1 MRKNILVLF
10 VLFSV
15 LYSFNLYAA
24 KENLEIPFRIID
36 KKVKNLNLQK
46 GDIEFYING
55 KKTGKYELTIFER
68 NMSDKGL
75 PLRYYVLVFNI
86 FDYYEDIGQGIDYF
100 VDNILKNEP
109 VILATRNKVYRFFN
123 YNSKQYLKDNMKKLV
138 KQDTIKFKAETE
150 SYRKKIKEIINAID
164 SGRDIKKDSAG
175 GMKYKLQRF
184 INEYLREWENY
195 KSRFVY
201 PDVRKYQM
209 ASNLLAN
216 KDGDKFIIVFQHRE
230 IIPYFKKVQ
239 KVISKMNDFIS
250 SAVSASDQSWVSMI
264 SSGINRINQS
274 MLISETFPTRL
285 LSDVLLLNNIEY
297 NILFLNNKMAQK
309 EGAGY
314 GDISPDME
322 KILREVA
329 VLTGGVAMPNDDI
342 INTLQ
347 LIKKHS
353 DFYYCLNTPV
363 KAEEIKV
370 KILPKDKKI
379 KLAYIN
385 DYSKKF
391 IKNLFNIRK
400 EKVRIDNVSVLNK
413 RIGFSIMN
421 FNMKTLKG
429 IRKGVLKVNILVKDD
444 NGNILYKTG
453 NLLNSV
459 KKSINIK
466 LPPINISGKYNLFII
481 AQDILGASSTIFEE
495 KTDF

>member
-1 MRKNILVLF
+1 MKKYIILF
-10 VLFSV
+10 VLISIFFT
-15 LYSFNLYAA
+15 FNLYAA
-24 KENLEIPFRIID
+24 KENLKIPFRIID

-55 KKTGKYELTIFER
+55 KKTGKYELTFFER

-86 FDYYEDIGQGIDYF
+86 FDYYEDVGQGIDYF

-109 VILATRNKVYRFFN
+109 VIIATRNKVYKFFN
-123 YNSKQYLKDNMKKLV
+123 YNSKQYLKDNIKKLV
-138 KQDTIKFKAETE
+138 KQDAIKLKAETKN
-150 SYRKKIKEIINAID
+150 YYKRFKEIIN
-164 SGRDIKKDSAG
+164 
-175 GMKYKLQRF
+175 RF
-184 INEYLREWENY
+184 IGKTAGDGGVDKESCRRFIDDYLREWTMY
-195 KSRFVY
+195 QTRYVY

-209 ASNLLAN
+209 VSNLLAN

-230 IIPYFKKVQ
+230 VIPYYKDVQ
-239 KVISKMNDFIS
+239 RAISAMNDFIS
-250 SAVSASDQSWVSMI
+250 MAASGEAQNWATMI
-264 SSGINRINQS
+264 SGGINSINQS
-274 MLISETFPTRL
+274 LLISSNFPSHL

-297 NILFLNNKMAQK
+297 NILLLNNKMAQK

-314 GDISPDME
+314 GDISPDLE
-322 KILREVA
+322 KILRDVA
-329 VLTGGVAMPNDDI
+329 LTTGGMAISNDDI
-342 INTLQ
+342 KSDLNI
-347 LIKKHS
+347 IKGHS
-353 DFYYCLNTPV
+353 DYYYCLNTPV
-363 KAEEIKV
+363 KAKEIKV

-429 IRKGVLKVNILVKDD
+429 IKKGVLKVNIFVKDN

-466 LPPINISGKYNLFII
+466 LPPVNISGKYNLFII